1 MINNYWLS
9 SYYAGNGEKEK
20 ALATLQ
26 KSFDYGFRDFPALDA
41 NPAFS
46 SIRNDTRFA
55 ALVAHAKE
63 TTPVPAK

>member
-26 KSFDYGFRDFPALDA
+26 KSFDYGFRDFSALDA

-46 SIRNDTRFA
+46 SIRNDPRFI
-55 ALVAHAKE
+55 ALVVHAKA
-63 TTPVPAK
+63 TTPGSTK